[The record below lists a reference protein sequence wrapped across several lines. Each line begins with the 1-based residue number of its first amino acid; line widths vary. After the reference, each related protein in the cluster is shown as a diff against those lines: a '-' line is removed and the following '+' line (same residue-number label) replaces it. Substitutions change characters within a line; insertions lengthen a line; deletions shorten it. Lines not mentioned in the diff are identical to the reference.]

1 MNPETHHP
9 ESLLTLAE
17 AGDRLSLSTRAVYRL
32 IARGELPQPIK
43 VGGASRLLE
52 SDLTTLIQKLKEK
65 RK

>member
-1 MNPETHHP
+1 MSSETHHP

-17 AGDRLSLSTRAVYRL
+17 AANRLALSKRAIYRL

-52 SDLTTLIQKLKEK
+52 SDLASLIQKLKEK